1 MEGLLQPTHF
11 FIIMIGLFIGIGLSI
26 LIAAFLYTD
35 FQRIPPTFRKL
46 DPGLV
51 WLLLIPCF
59 NIVWN
64 FFVFPK
70 LSESFKAY
78 FDSVGD
84 GSVGDCGRDLGL
96 GYAICCV
103 ASIIPFVGCLTGL
116 ASLVLVILFP
126 LKANDLKNR
135 IPITA

>member
-1 MEGLLQPTHF
+1 MEGILQPTHF

-35 FQRIPPTFRKL
+35 FQRIPPRFRKL

-84 GSVGDCGRDLGL
+84 TSVGNCGHDLAL
-96 GYAICCV
+96 GYAICSAV
-103 ASIIPFVGCLTGL
+103 SIIPFVGCVTGL
-116 ASLVLVILFP
+116 VSLVLVILF
-126 LKANDLKNR
+126 LVKADELKNR
-135 IPITA
+135 IPISA

>member
-51 WLLLIPCF
+51 WLLLIPCLTSYGTSL
-59 NIVWN
+59 
-64 FFVFPK
+64 FFRSFPS
-70 LSESFKAY
+70 LSRLTSTP
-78 FDSVGD
+78 SVTPQW
-84 GSVGDCGRDLGL
+84 
-96 GYAICCV
+96 AI
-103 ASIIPFVGCLTGL
+103 AGMTWRL
-116 ASLVLVILFP
+116 ATPSARLSPSSRSWDVLQDWCPWFW
-126 LKANDLKNR
+126 
-135 IPITA
+135 